1 MRLFTR
7 DTLVVIESEQGMSA
21 VRFIWSADRD
31 GVQLLAGAKLG
42 RIEGYRWN
50 PDPRGYRLGSRPF
63 AANSQFAAG
72 ARGKAADRPARMCE
86 APA

>member
-42 RIEGYRWN
+42 RIEGYR
-50 PDPRGYRLGSRPF
+50 
-63 AANSQFAAG
+63 
-72 ARGKAADRPARMCE
+72 
-86 APA
+86 